1 MTGVELGWI
10 TLGAGVLVVA
20 IVTVLL
26 VVLIRTVDRIRAVL
40 DEIWTT
46 GQEIANNTAN
56 LDLLRRMNLVAADTL
71 ATTRKLAKRSRP
83 AVADG
88 HQEGGR

>member
-1 MTGVELGWI
+1 MTGTELGWI

-26 VVLIRTVDRIRAVL
+26 VVLIRTVERIRAVL
-40 DEIWTT
+40 DEVWTT

-71 ATTRKLAKRSRP
+71 ATTRKLVKRSGAP
-83 AVADG
+83 VADG
-88 HQEGGR
+88 HEEGGR